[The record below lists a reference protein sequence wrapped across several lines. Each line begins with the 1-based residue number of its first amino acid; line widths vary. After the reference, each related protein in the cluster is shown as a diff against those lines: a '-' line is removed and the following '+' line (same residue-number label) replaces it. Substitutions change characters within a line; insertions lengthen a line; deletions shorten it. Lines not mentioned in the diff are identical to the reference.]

1 MRRITVEDMTRRVLP
16 YLQRE
21 GVLPEDPSSAQLALL
36 DRAMPL
42 VHERIA
48 TLGESVAMLGFLFA
62 DTVTYDP
69 ADVAK
74 SLDEEGLRVVAAAA
88 DALAAIPEWTTEA
101 IDEALRA
108 RLVEELG
115 LKPRNAF
122 GPVRVAVS
130 GRRISPPLFESLELL
145 GREETLARLE
155 AAPTAAGQG

>member
-1 MRRITVEDMTRRVLP
+1 
-16 YLQRE
+16 
-21 GVLPEDPSSAQLALL
+21 
-36 DRAMPL
+36 
-42 VHERIA
+42 
-48 TLGESVAMLGFLFA
+48 MLGFLFA

-74 SLDEEGLRVVAAAA
+74 SLDEGGLRVVAAAA